1 MRIGTNKRKNT
12 ARYIGLGV
20 LLLLLAAGVSFGV
33 LFFSS
38 RANKTDNLARM
49 WGVKATCD
57 SVENETF
64 SAKKVLDGDTKS
76 KESRWSSEN
85 NRESAGH
92 YLQLSFPKKVT
103 VSYVVLYWERLNVTG
118 YGLESSLDGERFET
132 IKIFDNAPATN
143 RQEIVF
149 EQPVTMKYLRVF
161 TTSVLQNEEDLS
173 IYYQN
178 VSLYEVEVYEKTPAA
193 YLLAAPTIITRENG
207 SRYLEHPTAPEGYE
221 VMFLGADVEQII
233 GDDGTIYDN
242 IEEKTVTVGYR
253 VQQIAESEEAT
264 PNAPSK
270 KSKATQAVTGRLQE
284 GATAEASE
292 ASFRIVVPAKDAQI
306 ATLEN
311 LGDDAEKNVEDS
323 TKGSAEDSVEGNAEN
338 SAEENTEISI
348 EVNECPVVVPE
359 IAEWKGGFGD
369 FRFTADTIFVA
380 EGDIW
385 NEELEISLDRLLTYA
400 EKELGMADREG
411 DFMVDTNQS
420 GNVSAT
426 EETGESDGLYKGDV
440 HLAQSA
446 DDSGLGEEGYY
457 IIIEEE
463 SCTILANTNTGFY
476 YGLTTFVQLACQNN
490 GVIPCGEIR
499 DYPLYAVR
507 GFGIDVARK
516 KVSMETL
523 YDILEMMSYYKM
535 NDLEIHL
542 NDNTIL
548 TTSGMTDTME
558 HAMQANSAFR
568 LETGVEN
575 QYGEKLTSADYA
587 YTKEEFARFVEDAK
601 TYGVKVVPEFD
612 TPAHSL
618 AITKRF
624 PEYALTTRNESV
636 DQIDLSNHEAVA
648 LVRSIWDEL
657 LLEDNAPFA
666 GAEIVNIGMDEYYG
680 DGEQFRNYMS
690 DTAEYVKAQGKTA
703 RLWGSLSNV
712 SGETMPATD
721 NLQMNLWSLE
731 WANPTSM
738 YRAGYDLIN
747 MQSNHL
753 YLIPGG
759 GYDRLDLDKMWKTW
773 EPYKHFEDNYAEELP
788 VYSKQIL
795 GAAYMLWNDMSDS
808 LDVGLCEY
816 DLYERFEEA
825 LPVFAGK
832 LWGKARTEELP
843 SHWIRLEKED
853 RLIPSY
859 EIVMQVSLSEQESK
873 SGEQVLAE
881 GTGVYAN
888 WKFYAVE
895 PETGKVG
902 FTREGHTYTFDYE
915 LPKDGTVELKV
926 VGEPG
931 VTSLYAEGQLVG
943 TLGQDVAFEEHATFV
958 FPLEKLGEET
968 GSFSGKLEII
978 SFERK

>member
-1 MRIGTNKRKNT
+1 MRKRKIT
-12 ARYIGLGV
+12 SKYIGLGV
-20 LLLLLAAGVSFGV
+20 LLLLLVAGVSFGV
-33 LFFSS
+33 FFVLSH
-38 RANKTDNLARM
+38 ANKTDNLARM

-64 SAKKVLDGDTKS
+64 SAQKVLDGDTKS

-85 NRESAGH
+85 NRESADH
-92 YLQLSFPKKVT
+92 YLQLEFPKEVT

-132 IKIFDNAPATN
+132 VKTFDRAPTTN

-149 EQPVTMKYLRVF
+149 EHPVSMKYLRVF
-161 TTSVLQNEEDLS
+161 TTSVLQNEEDLT

-193 YLLAAPTIITRENG
+193 YQLATPTIITREDG

-221 VMFLGADVEQII
+221 VVFLGADLEQII
-233 GDDGTIYDN
+233 AGDGTIYDN

-253 VQQIAESEEAT
+253 VQQIVESEEA
-264 PNAPSK
+264 A
-270 KSKATQAVTGRLQE
+270 E
-284 GATAEASE
+284 GASE
-292 ASFRIVVPAKDAQI
+292 ASFQILVPAKDSPA
-306 ATLEN
+306 ATLDN
-311 LGDDAEKNVEDS
+311 SDSDKKKSVEDS
-323 TKGSAEDSVEGNAEN
+323 IEGNTESSKEGNAEE
-338 SAEENTEISI
+338 SAEA
-348 EVNECPVVVPE
+348 NECPVVVPE
-359 IAEWKGGFGD
+359 IAEWKGGFGE

-380 EGDIW
+380 DGDIW
-385 NEELEISLDRLLTYA
+385 NEELEASLERLLTYM
-400 EKELGMADREG
+400 EENSELD
-411 DFMVDTNQS
+411 
-420 GNVSAT
+420 
-426 EETGESDGLYKGDV
+426 GESQGDV
-440 HLAQSA
+440 QLARA
-446 DDSGLGEEGYY
+446 TDDSGLGEEGYY
-457 IIIEEE
+457 ITIEEDN
-463 SCTILANTNTGFY
+463 CTILANTNTGFY
-476 YGLTTFVQLACQNN
+476 YGMTTLVQLACQNN
-490 GVIPCGEIR
+490 GVILCGEIR
-499 DYPLYAVR
+499 DYPLYSVR

-558 HAMQANSAFR
+558 HAMQAGSAFR

-601 TYGVKVVPEFD
+601 IYGVKVVPEFD

-618 AITKRF
+618 SITKRF

-636 DQIDLSNHEAVA
+636 DQIDLSNREAVA
-648 LVRSIWDEL
+648 LVRAIWDEL
-657 LLEDNAPFA
+657 LVEDNAPFA

-731 WANPTSM
+731 WANPTAM

-773 EPYKHFEDNYAEELP
+773 EPYKYFEDNYAEELP
-788 VYSKQIL
+788 AYSKHLL

-832 LWGKARTEELP
+832 LWGRARTEEMP
-843 SHWIRLEKED
+843 SHWIRLTKKD
-853 RLIPSY
+853 RLLPNY
-859 EIVMQVSLSEQESK
+859 EIVMQVSLSEQEDK

-881 GTGVYAN
+881 GTGVYAD

-902 FTREGHTYTFDYE
+902 FTREGRTYTFDYK
-915 LPKDGTVELKV
+915 LPGDRAVEVKV

-931 VTSLYAEGQLVG
+931 VTSLYADGQLVG
-943 TLGQDVAFEEHATFV
+943 SLGQNVAFEDHATFV
-958 FPLEKLGEET
+958 FPLEKLGVET
-968 GSFSGKLEII
+968 GSFSGKLEIV